1 MLLLWGVVAGVVIG
15 LLRGGNVANLEKM
28 GIRYL
33 WLIPLALVI
42 QLLIFPL
49 FSETAV
55 VGFGTEIF
63 HILSYLILFLFVIAN
78 WRVWQIPLMG
88 LGMMSNLLVIGLNS
102 GYMPSSISSLNRAGE
117 VEVANSLLE
126 NGTYGNVIMMTD
138 STVLDFLGDWLYLP
152 QWFPFST
159 AFSLGDTVIAIGL
172 VLFFGLGMVEKT
184 AEN

>member
-33 WLIPLALVI
+33 WLVPLALVI

-49 FSETAV
+49 FSESAV
-55 VGFGTEIF
+55 VGFGTEVF
-63 HILSYLILFLFVIAN
+63 HILSYLILFVFVIVN

-88 LGMMSNLLVIGLNS
+88 IGMTSNLLVIGLNG
-102 GYMPSSISSLNRAGE
+102 GYMPSSVSSLNKAGE

-126 NGTYGNVIMMTD
+126 NGTYGNVTMMTD

-159 AFSLGDTVIAIGL
+159 AFSLGDTIIAIGL
-172 VLFFGLGMVEKT
+172 VLFFGFGMVKKT